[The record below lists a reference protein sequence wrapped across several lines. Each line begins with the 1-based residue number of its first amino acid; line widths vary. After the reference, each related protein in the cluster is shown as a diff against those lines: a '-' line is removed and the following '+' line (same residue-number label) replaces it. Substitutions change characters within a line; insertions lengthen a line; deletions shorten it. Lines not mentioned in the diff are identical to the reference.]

1 MGDTTV
7 RRVLT
12 TYPPSETEDTEAMAR
27 IRAFLDREAP
37 PTPCLVIDLQTV
49 RDRYLELT
57 EALPGARAFYAVK
70 ANPAPEVVRLLTTLG
85 AGFDAASIPEI
96 ELCLAEGA
104 RPEIISY
111 GNTIKKRADITQ
123 AYALGVRKF
132 TTDSMADLENL
143 AECAPGSSVFCRVAL
158 SDSGAVFSFGSKFGC
173 ASEMVAALLART
185 VDLGLRPAGVS
196 FHVGSQQL
204 DPTAWDSGIA
214 EAAAIA
220 AELASDGI
228 ELPLLNIGG
237 GFPGNYTVAAPPIT
251 DYATVITASLR
262 RHFGAAGLPL
272 PEVMLEPGRL
282 LVADAGLL
290 RSEVVLVSRKSA
302 TDEHRWVYLD
312 SGRYNGMADTE
323 NDWIY
328 FQLTTPGRD
337 GETGPVI
344 LAGPTCDGTDVWY
357 NERLYEL
364 PLALR
369 AGDRVDVLSAG
380 AYSTSTSCADF
391 NGFAPTATHCI

>member
-1 MGDTTV
+1 
-7 RRVLT
+7 
-12 TYPPSETEDTEAMAR
+12 MAR
-27 IRAFLDREAP
+27 IREFLDRVAP

-70 ANPAPEVVRLLTTLG
+70 ANPAPGVLRLLATLG
-85 AGFDAASIPEI
+85 AGFDVASIPEI

-104 RPEIISY
+104 RPEDISY
-111 GNTIKKRADITQ
+111 GNTIKKRADV
-123 AYALGVRKF
+123 AKAFALGVRKF

-158 SDSGAVFSFGSKFGC
+158 NDTGAVFEFGSKFGC
-173 ASEMVAALLART
+173 ASDMVVSLLART
-185 VDLGLRPAGVS
+185 GELGLHPAGVS

-204 DPTAWDSGIA
+204 DPAAWDAGIA
-214 EAAAIA
+214 EAAEIA
-220 AELASDGI
+220 AKLASDGI
-228 ELPLLNIGG
+228 QLPLLNIGG
-237 GFPGNYTVAAPPIT
+237 GFPGNYTVVSPPT
-251 DYATVITASLR
+251 THYATVISDSLA

-290 RSEVVLVSRKSA
+290 RTEVVLVSRKSTA
-302 TDEHRWVYLD
+302 DDHRWVYLD

-328 FQLTTPGRD
+328 FQLTTPRRG

-357 NERLYEL
+357 HNRMYEL
-364 PLALR
+364 PLELR
-369 AGDRVDVLSAG
+369 AGDHVDVLSAG

-391 NGFAPTATHCI
+391 NGFAPTTTHCV